1 MAQRIRRLLDI
12 RRGEAA
18 LVTFSFAYVAV
29 VSSAFLLAKPIR
41 SGLFLGEYGAYALVY
56 VYAAV
61 PLALTVIVPLGSR
74 MAARVGQRR
83 MISGTLWFFCANV
96 LLFWVLFRAGAFWVL
111 PAVFYVWVN
120 IFAVIAPVQAWGFVS
135 SLFDTRQA
143 KRLFGVIGA
152 GASLGALS
160 GGLMGR
166 ELVAPL
172 GGTVNLLLVLA
183 GLLAVAAL
191 IVTAASRRLPG
202 RPSRPDSIG
211 RHVSTSLL
219 ESLGTIARS
228 PYLRL
233 VTAMVFLVAIATQ
246 WISFQFSLVAE
257 ARFEGDADR
266 LTRFFSSFNIY
277 TGLAAFA
284 VQLFA
289 TGPVLRTLGLTVAI
303 LALPLALGGGTALI
317 LLVPG
322 FWAVLIT
329 AGFDQGLR
337 FSVDKASYELLYLP
351 LTVRQRARVKAAIDM
366 VVKGTADAVGAVV
379 LGLATQGFLGLGG
392 LGFGLRGTAA
402 LNLMTVGLWG
412 VVAWRLRSAY
422 VSAIAESIRTH
433 RLEVERAAT
442 ASVERT
448 AASAIDAQL
457 ASLDTKEVAYALDV
471 LEAQHASRPQNTV
484 TALLHH
490 PATDIRRRALRL
502 LNESG
507 IGGAAADVEP
517 MIHDP
522 DLETRTEALLYLSR
536 HTQLDPIEA
545 VRDLREFPEFSIRA
559 SLGAFLAAPGRA
571 QNVEAARLILRAM
584 ITDDGPEAGRV
595 RQEAARLVEL
605 RPEAFREELAW
616 LLTAAEESEDVL
628 RPAVRAAARL
638 RDVALAPSLIR
649 RLDQPELADAVIQAL
664 ADFGDDVLPIVRR
677 ALADEALPVEARREL
692 PIVLARIGSPAAAR
706 LLGDMLLQGDAALR
720 YRIIASLNKLR
731 QQREDTG
738 VDVQMIELVLAAE
751 IMGHYRSY
759 QVMAALGPAPDP
771 EDPIVKRLRQAM
783 DHELERIF
791 RLMALM
797 MPGLDL
803 HSAYVGLR
811 ANDRLVRAN
820 ALEFLER
827 ALKPDLVPLLLPLID
842 PEVSPEARVT
852 VANAMVGARIESVE
866 GAIGTLLASDD
877 AWLRETARAA
887 QLRLWQ
893 PEPTEAGGE
902 TDAPAAVGAGL

>member
-1 MAQRIRRLLDI
+1 MGHRIRRLLDI
-12 RRGEAA
+12 RRGEVP
-18 LVTFSFAYVAV
+18 LVAFSFAYVAV

-61 PLALTVIVPLGSR
+61 PVALTVFVPLGSR
-74 MAARVGQRR
+74 LAARVGQRR

-96 LLFWVLFRAGAFWVL
+96 LLFWALFRAGEFWVL

-166 ELVAPL
+166 ELVEPL

-183 GLLAVAAL
+183 GLLAAAAL
-191 IVTAASRRLPG
+191 IVTVASRRLPG
-202 RPSRPDSIG
+202 RTSRGESAG
-211 RHVSTSLL
+211 RQISTSLRD
-219 ESLGTIARS
+219 SLLAISRS

-246 WISFQFSLVAE
+246 WISFQFSLVAD
-257 ARFEGDADR
+257 AYFEGDADR

-277 TGLAAFA
+277 TGVAAVA

-289 TGPVLRTLGLTVAI
+289 TGPVLRRLGLTATI
-303 LALPLALGGGTALI
+303 LALPLAVGGGTALI

-329 AGFDQGLR
+329 AGLDQGLR
-337 FSVDKASYELLYLP
+337 FSIDKASYELLYLP
-351 LTVRQRARVKAAIDM
+351 LTVPQRARVKAAIDM
-366 VVKGTADAVGAVV
+366 VVKGTADAVGAVL
-379 LGLATQGFLGLGG
+379 LGLATHGFLGLGG
-392 LGFGLRGTAA
+392 LGMGLRGTAA
-402 LNLMTVGLWG
+402 LNLITVALWG
-412 VVAWRLRSAY
+412 AVAWRLRPAY

-448 AASAIDAQL
+448 AASVIDAQL
-457 ASLDTKEVAYALDV
+457 ASLDTREVAYALDV

-484 TALLHH
+484 TALLRH
-490 PATDIRRRALRL
+490 PSPDIRRRALRL

-507 IGGAAADVEP
+507 VGGAAADVEP
-517 MIHDP
+517 MIRDH

-536 HTQLDPIEA
+536 YTRLDPIEA
-545 VRDLREFPEFSIRA
+545 VRDLHEFPEFSIRA
-559 SLGAFLAAPGRA
+559 SIAAFLAAPGRA
-571 QNVEAARLILRAM
+571 QNIEAARAILRAM

-595 RQEAARLVEL
+595 REEAARLVEL
-605 RPEAFREELAW
+605 RPEAFREELGW
-616 LLTAAEESEDVL
+616 LLVSTEESEDVL
-628 RPAVRAAARL
+628 RPAMRAAARL
-638 RDVALAPSLIR
+638 QDVTMAPFLIR
-649 RLDQPELADAVIQAL
+649 RLDRAEIAEEAIRAL
-664 ADFGDDVLPIVRR
+664 ADFGDAVLPIVGQ
-677 ALADEALPVEARREL
+677 ALADEGMPLEARREL
-692 PIVLARIGSPAAAR
+692 PIVLALIGSPAAEQ

-720 YRIIASLNKLR
+720 YRIIAALNKLR
-731 QQREDTG
+731 QRQGDTG
-738 VDVQMIELVLAAE
+738 VDPQMIELVLAAE
-751 IMGHYRSY
+751 ITGHYRSY
-759 QVMAALGPAPDP
+759 QVLAALGPDPDP
-771 EDPIVKRLRQAM
+771 NDPVVRGLRQAM
-783 DHELERIF
+783 EHELERIF
-791 RLMALM
+791 RLIALR

-811 ANDRLVRAN
+811 AADRSVRAN

-827 ALKPDLVPLLLPLID
+827 ALKPELVPLLLPLID
-842 PEVSPEARVT
+842 PDVSVEARVR

-866 GAIGTLLASDD
+866 GAIATLLTSDD
-877 AWLRETARAA
+877 VWLQQTARAA
-887 QLRLWQ
+887 QLRLW
-893 PEPTEAGGE
+893 PPDPTEPRGDA
-902 TDAPAAVGAGL
+902 DAPAAVGAGL